1 MFKKIC
7 LFFSLINSI
16 QNIIIREDLNTS
28 SKKYF
33 DNFEEAFLDYSANPS
48 LKLKLYLEN
57 SNFTNDVLTL
67 LFLNITESV
76 IIMSKDL
83 NVQQNMTIN
92 NSEITVNQ
100 GQLQF
105 YDLNL
110 NIFTKKQNLFF
121 LNNATLI
128 FQAKTLF
135 LLNFKLFLEMLY

>member
-16 QNIIIREDLNTS
+16 HNIIIKEDLNTS
-28 SKKYF
+28 AKKYF
-33 DNFEEAFLDYSANPS
+33 DNFDEAFLDYSANPS

-83 NVQQNMTIN
+83 NARQNMTID

-110 NIFTKKQNLFF
+110 IIFTKKQNLFF

-128 FQAKTLF
+128 FQAKILF
-135 LLNFKLFLEMLY
+135 LLNFKLFLEMFY